1 MKIPEET
8 RNRIIEELMEE
19 NFEDIESYVLETT
32 LNELFER
39 EKIIQ
44 KVISDKWLGIIDY
57 LLLSPLQLG
66 CPLLDIWSWNLIF
79 R

>member
-66 CPLLDIWSWNLIF
+66 CPLLDI
-79 R
+79 

>member
-8 RNRIIEELMEE
+8 KNRIIEELMEE

-66 CPLLDIWSWNLIF
+66 CPLLDI
-79 R
+79 

>member
-1 MKIPEET
+1 
-8 RNRIIEELMEE
+8 MEE

-32 LNELFER
+32 LNELFEG

-57 LLLSPLQLG
+57 LLLTPLQLG
-66 CPLLDIWSWNLIF
+66 CPLSGIWSWNLIF